1 MKPYIDDAIAR
12 YDDDPSGA
20 LLVVAV
26 RHGFWGRSKWKT
38 KARRILNRAKAEQR
52 RGFA

>member
-12 YDDDPSGA
+12 YDTNPGGA
-20 LLVVAV
+20 LLVIAV
-26 RHGFWGRSKWKT
+26 RHGFWGHAKWKT
-38 KARRILNRAKAEQR
+38 KARRILNRAKAER